1 MGRHNQPRSI
11 VHDVAGDQQVA
22 RNTLR
27 RDQRL
32 AVGDLLNRRLPR
44 RGRSRQD
51 LRQVVGRWEL
61 DFELEQESV
70 QLRLRQ
76 RIGAGHLDRVLGGDH
91 EERPRQRV
99 TARADGNR
107 ALLHR
112 LEHGRLR
119 LRRRTVDFVD
129 QDQIG
134 EHRTR
139 LKLEAPLAGI
149 ACHQQI
155 RPQNVGRHQ
164 VGRALN
170 PAVREIQHVRECP
183 HQERL
188 AQSWRAFEQGMPA
201 RQQRDEHTPQDVR
214 VADDDLRELALDRN
228 RLGLQPLRIGA
239 TDGHRGPV
247 KTTERPNK
255 ARRVAGLSRRTA
267 TSKTKQTRARIANT
281 AQIGSQ
287 REASAV
293 RVASNSSPPL
303 GSRSNPPVSL
313 AMRRRT
319 ASLATKLVVS
329 TTAGTTKPLD
339 SVRPPLRG
347 SADSATSS
355 SYTPGVSAT
364 TVATYSPAATWR
376 NGTCDDEPP
385 GHETVNV
392 SCWRSPN
399 LPSWMSAPVAC
410 ASLPFATA
418 SS

>member
-1 MGRHNQPRSI
+1 M
-11 VHDVAGDQQVA
+11 
-22 RNTLR
+22 
-27 RDQRL
+27 
-32 AVGDLLNRRLPR
+32 
-44 RGRSRQD
+44 
-51 LRQVVGRWEL
+51 
-61 DFELEQESV
+61 
-70 QLRLRQ
+70 
-76 RIGAGHLDRVLGGDH
+76 
-91 EERPRQRV
+91 
-99 TARADGNR
+99 
-107 ALLHR
+107 
-112 LEHGRLR
+112 R

-170 PAVREIQHVRECP
+170 PAVREVQHVRECS
-183 HQERL
+183 HQECL
-188 AQSWRAFEQGMPA
+188 AQSWRAFEQRMPA
-201 RQQRDEHTPQDVR
+201 RQQRDEHTPQNVR
-214 VADDDLRELALDRN
+214 VADDDLRQLALDRN

-239 TDGHRGPV
+239 TDGHRGPF
-247 KTTERPNK
+247 KMTDRPNK
-255 ARRVAGLSRRTA
+255 ARSVAGLSRRTA
-267 TSKTKQTRARIANT
+267 TSRTKQTSARMANT
-281 AQIGSQ
+281 SQIGSQ

-303 GSRSNPPVSL
+303 GSRSSPPVSL

-319 ASLATKLVVS
+319 CSLATKLVVS

-347 SADSATSS
+347 SPDSATSS

-385 GHETVNV
+385 GDETVNV
-392 SCWRSPN
+392 SCWRSLN
-399 LPSWMSAPVAC
+399 LPSWMSSTVTW
-410 ASLPFATA
+410 ASLPFWTTSTLKSRLIGGPIAQRASCSQNRVFWSQLGQFAVHRPPTSEVQATTLPRP
-418 SS
+418 